1 MIVDDFLDYL
11 QRGGVTDDFDFIQPY
26 LWNEMPNS
34 KMERYLVV
42 QTSSGSGR
50 LGELSAN
57 DYIDVIVVSA
67 QNDLGWA
74 AKKAE
79 SILQYV
85 TNNPSDCN
93 LNSVFNMGGLPNPI
107 PTSDNRVVFRLS
119 FRCLS

>member
-34 KMERYLVV
+34 KTERYLVV
-42 QTSSGSGR
+42 QTSSGNGR

-107 PTSDNRVVFRLS
+107 PTSDNRVIFRLS

>member
-34 KMERYLVV
+34 KTERYLVV
-42 QTSSGSGR
+42 QASSGSGR

-85 TNNPSDCN
+85 TSNPSDCN